1 MCDFFKYFRFLY
13 YFYDNQNLF
22 IISIEL
28 FCGFILLNFI
38 LYLYLVILSIN
49 GKKIEKKT
57 IIKLILRTSME
68 IMNSILIVPLEGI
81 FFNNLNYFF

>member
-13 YFYDNQNLF
+13 YVYDNQNLF
-22 IISIEL
+22 IIYIEL
-28 FCGFILLNFI
+28 LWAFILINFI
-38 LYLYLVILSIN
+38 LFLYLIFLSIN
-49 GKKIEKKT
+49 GKKIEKKK

-81 FFNNLNYFF
+81 FIIYINNFF

>member
-1 MCDFFKYFRFLY
+1 M
-13 YFYDNQNLF
+13 YDNQNLF

-28 FCGFILLNFI
+28 ICGFILINYI

-81 FFNNLNYFF
+81 FIIYINNFFRNSFNYNSL